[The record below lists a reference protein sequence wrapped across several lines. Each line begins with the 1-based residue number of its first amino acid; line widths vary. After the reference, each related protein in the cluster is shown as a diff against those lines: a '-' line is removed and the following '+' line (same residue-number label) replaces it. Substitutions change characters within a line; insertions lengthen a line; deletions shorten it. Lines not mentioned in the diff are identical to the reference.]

1 MSSRDLRYQAR
12 RALAGRW
19 GVAILAGF
27 LAAFFG
33 GLVNSVSNGI
43 SIELDEETMKYFQ
56 MSESTIEALF
66 GVALSA
72 TTLSLVQFIMGGPVQ
87 LGYSHFLL
95 KMHRGEDAQVKDL
108 FSQFYRFAEGFCLYL
123 LRGIFIVLWSMLF
136 VIPGIVKS
144 YSYAMAHFILL
155 ENPSMSCVDAITRSR
170 QLMDG
175 HKAELFVLRLSF
187 IGWHFLCILTC
198 GIGYL
203 WLIPYQNA
211 AEAAFY
217 HNLTDPTPVK
227 PKEDDYDFSW
237 MDQKEYL

>member
-12 RALAGRW
+12 RALSGRW

-33 GLVNSVSNGI
+33 GLVNSVSTGI
-43 SIELDEETMKYFQ
+43 SIDLDEETMKYFQ
-56 MSESTIEALF
+56 RSESPIEALF

-123 LRGIFIVLWSMLF
+123 LRGIFIGLWSMLF

-144 YSYAMAHFILL
+144 YSYAMAHFIMA
-155 ENPSMSCVDAITRSR
+155 EDPSISCVDAITRSR

-227 PKEDDYDFSW
+227 PREDDYDFSW

>member
-12 RALAGRW
+12 RALSGRW

-87 LGYSHFLL
+87 LGYSQFLL

-144 YSYAMAHFILL
+144 YSYAMAHFIMA
-155 ENPSMSCVDAITRSR
+155 EDPSISCVDAITRSR

>member
-12 RALAGRW
+12 QALSGRW

-95 KMHRGEDAQVKDL
+95 KMHRREDAQVKDL

-144 YSYAMAHFILL
+144 YSYAMAHFIMA
-155 ENPSMSCVDAITRSR
+155 EDPSISCVDAITRSR

-227 PKEDDYDFSW
+227 PREDDYDFSW

>member
-12 RALAGRW
+12 RALSGRW

-87 LGYSHFLL
+87 LGYSQFLL

-144 YSYAMAHFILL
+144 YSYAMAHFIMA
-155 ENPSMSCVDAITRSR
+155 EDPSISCVDAITRSR

-217 HNLTDPTPVK
+217 HNLTDPTPAK
-227 PKEDDYDFSW
+227 PREDDYDFSW

>member
-144 YSYAMAHFILL
+144 YSYAMAHFIMA
-155 ENPSMSCVDAITRSR
+155 EDPSISCVDAITRSR

>member
-87 LGYSHFLL
+87 LGYSQFLL

-144 YSYAMAHFILL
+144 YSYAMAHFIMA
-155 ENPSMSCVDAITRSR
+155 EDPSISCVDAITRSR

-227 PKEDDYDFSW
+227 PREDDYDFSW

>member
-12 RALAGRW
+12 RALSGRW

-87 LGYSHFLL
+87 LGYSQFLL

>member
-12 RALAGRW
+12 QALAGRW

-72 TTLSLVQFIMGGPVQ
+72 TTLSLVQFIMGGPVH
-87 LGYSHFLL
+87 LGYSQFLL

-227 PKEDDYDFSW
+227 PREDDYDFSW